1 MAFTSRTA
9 EMFSSYRYR
18 DNSDMEVVSESSG
31 IDTDSQQVDNDYDYD
46 AEYDQET
53 QTQTQSESETQSYII
68 ENMNTNTNTNTKYPT
83 TMGYNR
89 LNQTHPQPQ
98 HQGYIRNKPV
108 LHLREVCEDGSYDW
122 SLFVRYELND
132 VYIVYGIRKS
142 YSNDASNSSYNPIR
156 FKFLGR
162 DSLLSFFR
170 HAFCCISS
178 KLNVTMYNM
187 EFDENTYEGNYQY
200 YVNQMLDS
208 KCNELFG
215 YDGLDIDINMNTLD
229 DYLTILRYAWN

>member
-31 IDTDSQQVDNDYDYD
+31 IDTDSQVDNDYDDD

-53 QTQTQSESETQSYII
+53 QPQTQTESESETQSYLI
-68 ENMNTNTNTNTKYPT
+68 ENINSNTKYPT
-83 TMGYNR
+83 PMGYN
-89 LNQTHPQPQ
+89 
-98 HQGYIRNKPV
+98 RNKPV

-142 YSNDASNSSYNPIR
+142 YSRYNPIR

-170 HAFCCISS
+170 HAFCSISS

-208 KCNELFG
+208 KYNELFG
-215 YDGLDIDINMNTLD
+215 YDGLDINMNTLD
-229 DYLTILRYAWN
+229 DYLTILRYTWN